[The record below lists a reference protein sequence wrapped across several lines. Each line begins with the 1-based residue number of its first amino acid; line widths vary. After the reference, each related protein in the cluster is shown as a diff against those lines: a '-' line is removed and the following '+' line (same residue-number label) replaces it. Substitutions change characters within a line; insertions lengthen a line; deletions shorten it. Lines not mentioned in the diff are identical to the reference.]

1 LCKIIVELSLNII
14 SKFIFS
20 RKITMNKLFMNKSLA
35 VASIVAMVSVFGAGT
50 AHALIEGELSVGQ
63 RDGTFKADGASGK
76 SLTGTTVQLAGHL
89 DPIPLVPVSFGLRII
104 NETYSPT
111 VAKHG
116 FKDLTSTAFVPEVS
130 AWIPLLGD
138 IKPFARLGY
147 TLVSAYKGR
156 MEASV
161 AGATVAGD
169 VVYESKGVRL
179 AAGVNYSFMPFVSL
193 SAAVEQSSEKLTT
206 SEAKFAGV
214 DIKSQVADVS
224 FNSTAILVGVKAG
237 L

>member
-1 LCKIIVELSLNII
+1 
-14 SKFIFS
+14 
-20 RKITMNKLFMNKSLA
+20 MNKLFMIRSLA
-35 VASIVAMVSVFGAGT
+35 VGSIVAMVSVFGAMP
-50 AHALIEGELSVGQ
+50 AFALIEGELSVGQ

-76 SLTGTTVQLAGHL
+76 SLSGTTVQLAGHL
-89 DPIPLVPVSFGLRII
+89 DPIPLVPISFGLRII

-111 VAKHG
+111 IAKHG
-116 FKDLTSTAFVPEVS
+116 LKDLTSTAFVPEVS
-130 AWIPLLGD
+130 AWIPLFGD
-138 IKPFARLGY
+138 IKPFARVGY

-156 MEASV
+156 METSLL
-161 AGATVAGD
+161 GATATGD

-179 AAGVNYSFMPFVSL
+179 AAGVSYNFMPFVYI
-193 SAAVEQSSEKLTT
+193 SAAVEQSSEKLST

>member
-1 LCKIIVELSLNII
+1 
-14 SKFIFS
+14 
-20 RKITMNKLFMNKSLA
+20 MNKLFMIRSLA
-35 VASIVAMVSVFGAGT
+35 VGSIVAMVSVFA
-50 AHALIEGELSVGQ
+50 AMPAFALIEGELSVGQ

-76 SLTGTTVQLAGHL
+76 SLSGTTVQLAGHL
-89 DPIPLVPVSFGLRII
+89 DPIPLVPISFGLRII

-111 VAKHG
+111 IAKHG
-116 FKDLTSTAFVPEVS
+116 LKDLTSTAFVPEVS

-156 MEASV
+156 MEASLL
-161 AGATVAGD
+161 GAGD

-179 AAGVNYSFMPFVSL
+179 AAGVNYSFMPFVSI
-193 SAAVEQSSEKLTT
+193 SAAVEQSSEKLST

-214 DIKSQVADVS
+214 DLKSQVSDVS

>member
-1 LCKIIVELSLNII
+1 
-14 SKFIFS
+14 
-20 RKITMNKLFMNKSLA
+20 MNKLFMIRSLA
-35 VASIVAMVSVFGAGT
+35 VTSIVAMVSVFGARP
-50 AHALIEGELSVGQ
+50 AFALIEGELSVGQ
-63 RDGTFKADGASGK
+63 RNGTFKADGASGN
-76 SLTGTTVQLAGHL
+76 SLSGTTIQLAGHL

-111 VAKHG
+111 IAKHG

-138 IKPFARLGY
+138 IKPFARVGY

-156 MEASV
+156 METSV
-161 AGATVAGD
+161 LGNTVAGD

-179 AAGVNYSFMPFVSL
+179 AAGVSYSFMPFVSL
-193 SAAVEQSSEKLTT
+193 SAAVEQSQETLTP

>member
-1 LCKIIVELSLNII
+1 
-14 SKFIFS
+14 
-20 RKITMNKLFMNKSLA
+20 MNKLFMNKSLA

>member
-1 LCKIIVELSLNII
+1 
-14 SKFIFS
+14 
-20 RKITMNKLFMNKSLA
+20 MNKIFMIRSLA
-35 VASIVAMVSVFGAGT
+35 AGSIVAVLSLFGAMP
-50 AHALIEGELSVGQ
+50 AFALIEGELSVGQ
-63 RDGTFKADGASGK
+63 RDGTFKTDGASGK

-89 DPIPLVPVSFGLRII
+89 DPIPLVPISFGLRII

-111 VAKHG
+111 IAKHG
-116 FKDLTSTAFVPEVS
+116 LKDLTSTAFVPEVS

-138 IKPFARLGY
+138 IKPFARVGY

-161 AGATVAGD
+161 LGATVAGD

-179 AAGVNYSFMPFVSL
+179 AAGVNYSFMPFVSI
-193 SAAVEQSSEKLTT
+193 SAAVEQSSEKLST

-214 DIKSQVADVS
+214 DLKSQVSDVS